1 MASKIVCKAMVSD
14 GILKSGTIIREST
27 TGEKNLIGASKGKI
41 RVCGVFWENTKIKAA
56 LE

>member
-1 MASKIVCKAMVSD
+1 MVSD

-41 RVCGVFWENTKIKAA
+41 RVCGVF
-56 LE
+56 